1 MDKGPLELEIVSPE
15 KRLFMGRVTW
25 VQLPGAMAPFRV
37 LRCHAPM
44 VSTLCAGDIR
54 WESGGEERCLAVK
67 SGFVEVNNDRVMVLV
82 EVKSER

>member
-1 MDKGPLELEIVSPE
+1 MDEDLFELEIVSPE

-37 LRCHAPM
+37 LRSHAPM

-67 SGFVEVNNDRVMVLV
+67 SGFVEVNDDRVTACV
-82 EVKSER
+82 EI